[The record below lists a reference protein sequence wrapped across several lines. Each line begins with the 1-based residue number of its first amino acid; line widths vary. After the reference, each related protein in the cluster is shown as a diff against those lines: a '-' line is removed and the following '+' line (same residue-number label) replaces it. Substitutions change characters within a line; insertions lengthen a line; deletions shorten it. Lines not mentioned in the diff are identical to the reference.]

1 MKTIS
6 KINHMLCRIEGWVMV
21 LWFSA
26 VMVVMTAQVISRY
39 ILSSPIQWSE
49 EFARYSFAWISY
61 IGCAYCIGV
70 DGHTSI
76 TAVRDRLPHKGQKIM
91 LAIGN
96 IIIACVFTR
105 LMPIAINY
113 IAKNGKFPTSVMRIP
128 FKYLYYS
135 FVVGIGLSILQLV
148 LKTILLFDK
157 DELEPIR
164 EGDNQTC

>member
-1 MKTIS
+1 
-6 KINHMLCRIEGWVMV
+6 
-21 LWFSA
+21 
-26 VMVVMTAQVISRY
+26 
-39 ILSSPIQWSE
+39 
-49 EFARYSFAWISY
+49 
-61 IGCAYCIGV
+61 
-70 DGHTSI
+70 
-76 TAVRDRLPHKGQKIM
+76 M